1 MDPRIEELR
10 HAIAEERA
18 SWTGQR
24 WRASQSLRA
33 RVVAVVEDERAR
45 GSSLGRMAA
54 TLGLHPSVLQRW
66 LGRRA
71 VVGGPAT
78 FRRVTLRG
86 PGWSGSSSGLVLVT
100 PGGYR
105 LEGLD
110 LSTALTVLQA
120 VA

>member
-18 SWTGQR
+18 SWTGLR
-24 WRASQSLRA
+24 WRASQSVRT
-33 RVVAVVEDERAR
+33 RVVAVAGDERAR
-45 GSSLGRMAA
+45 GASIGRLA
-54 TLGLHPSVLQRW
+54 TSLGLHPSVLRRW
-66 LGRRA
+66 LGRRRVEDGTA
-71 VVGGPAT
+71 AT

-86 PGWSGSSSGLVLVT
+86 SGSSSLVLVT

-110 LSTALTVLQA
+110 LTTALTLLQA

>member
-10 HAIAEERA
+10 HAIAEERT

-24 WRASQSLRA
+24 WRASQSVRT
-33 RVVAVVEDERAR
+33 RVVALVEDERAR
-45 GSSLGRMAA
+45 GASLGRMAA
-54 TLGLHPSVLQRW
+54 TLGLHPSVLRRW
-66 LGRRA
+66 LGRRRVEDGA
-71 VVGGPAT
+71 AAT
-78 FRRVTLRG
+78 FRRVTLCGSGG
-86 PGWSGSSSGLVLVT
+86 PGSSSLVLVT

>member
-10 HAIAEERA
+10 HAIAEERT

-24 WRASQSLRA
+24 WRASQSVRT
-33 RVVAVVEDERAR
+33 RVVALVEDERAR
-45 GSSLGRMAA
+45 GASLGRMAA
-54 TLGLHPSVLQRW
+54 TLGLHPSVLRRW

-86 PGWSGSSSGLVLVT
+86 SGWPGSSSLVLVT

>member
-1 MDPRIEELR
+1 MDPRIDELR
-10 HAIAEERA
+10 HTIAEERA
-18 SWTGQR
+18 SWTGKR
-24 WRASQSLRA
+24 WRASQALRSQ
-33 RVVAVVEDERAR
+33 VVALAGDERAR
-45 GSSLGRMAA
+45 GASIGRLA
-54 TLGLHPSVLQRW
+54 TSLGLHPSVLRRW

-71 VVGGPAT
+71 VGDESAT

-86 PGWSGSSSGLVLVT
+86 PGWPGGGLVLVT

>member
-1 MDPRIEELR
+1 MEPRIDELR
-10 HAIAEERA
+10 HTITEERA
-18 SWTGQR
+18 SWTGKR
-24 WRASQSLRA
+24 WRASQALRSQ
-33 RVVAVVEDERAR
+33 VVALAEDERAR
-45 GSSLGRMAA
+45 GASIGRLA
-54 TLGLHPSVLQRW
+54 TSLGLHPSVLRRW

-71 VVGGPAT
+71 GGDEPAT

-86 PGWSGSSSGLVLVT
+86 PGWPGSSGLVLVT